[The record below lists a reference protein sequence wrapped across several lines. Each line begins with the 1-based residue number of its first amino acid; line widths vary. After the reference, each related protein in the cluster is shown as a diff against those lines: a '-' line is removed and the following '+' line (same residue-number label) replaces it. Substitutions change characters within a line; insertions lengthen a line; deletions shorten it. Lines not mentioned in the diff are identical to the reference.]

1 MAEKMFLYELP
12 ANWHW
17 STLGNVAEIIMGQSP
32 SGNDTTSDSSC
43 TPLIGGAND
52 MGELFPKI
60 TRYTKNPTKL
70 SKPNDII
77 ICVRATLG
85 KPIFSDKEYCL
96 GRGVAA
102 IRLSSDSEK
111 FFRYLF
117 INFERYFYDN
127 ATGSTFLQISSE
139 KLKKMPIPLPPLD
152 EQKRIVAII
161 ESLFGKL
168 DAAKFIVQKILDGYE
183 LRRAAILHK
192 AFTGE
197 LTKKFRADSGLTL
210 DDWQEKILGD
220 ILLPTENTIPTG
232 KIFHYIDIDS
242 IDNKRQ
248 RVKAPKIIE
257 TEKAPSR
264 AIRKI
269 KENDVLFSMV
279 RPYLRNIAL
288 IDKSLEDCIASS
300 GFFVCRCNENV
311 SSKFLYN
318 FLRSEDAISY
328 LMQFM
333 KGDNSPSIRKEE
345 FLSLSVNL
353 PPLDEQKEIVRVLD
367 SLLEKEQRTKEIA
380 EKILS
385 EIDLLKRTILAR
397 AFRGATRHCS
407 PLLNLKFSLLM
418 YINLTHRF

>member
-1 MAEKMFLYELP
+1 MFLYELP

-17 STLGNVAEIIMGQSP
+17 STLGNVAEIIMGQSQ

-152 EQKRIVAII
+152 EQKRIVAVI
-161 ESLFGKL
+161 ESLFEKL
-168 DAAKFIVQKILDGYE
+168 DAAKSIVQKILDGYE

-197 LTKKFRADSGLTL
+197 LTKKWRKYFSITL
-210 DDWQEKILGD
+210 DDWQQKTLGD
-220 ILLPTENTIPTG
+220 VCKKFVYGTSKKSKPVG
-232 KIFHYIDIDS
+232 KIIVIRMGNLQGGEIDWKNLAYSD
-242 IDNKRQ
+242 DEED
-248 RVKAPKIIE
+248 IE
-257 TEKAPSR
+257 KYKLSAG
-264 AIRKI
+264 
-269 KENDVLFSMV
+269 DVLFNRTNSAELV
-279 RPYLRNIAL
+279 GKTSIYRGEYPAIYAGYLIKLDYEKNFLDGEYLNFILNSPEAKIYCDSVKSNAVNQSNINAKK
-288 IDKSLEDCIASS
+288 IS
-300 GFFVCRCNENV
+300 GFE
-311 SSKFLYN
+311 
-318 FLRSEDAISY
+318 I
-328 LMQFM
+328 
-333 KGDNSPSIRKEE
+333 P
-345 FLSLSVNL
+345 L
-353 PPLDEQKEIVRVLD
+353 PPLDEQKEIVRVLV
-367 SLLEKEQRTKEIA
+367 A
-380 EKILS
+380 
-385 EIDLLKRTILAR
+385 
-397 AFRGATRHCS
+397 
-407 PLLNLKFSLLM
+407 
-418 YINLTHRF
+418 

>member
-152 EQKRIVAII
+152 EQKRIVAVI
-161 ESLFGKL
+161 ESLFEKL
-168 DAAKFIVQKILDGYE
+168 DAAKSIVQKILDGYE
-183 LRRAAILHK
+183 LRRDAILHK

-197 LTKKFRADSGLTL
+197 LTKKLRKYFSITL
-210 DDWQEKILGD
+210 DDWQQKTLG
-220 ILLPTENTIPTG
+220 EVC
-232 KIFHYIDIDS
+232 K
-242 IDNKRQ
+242 K
-248 RVKAPKIIE
+248 
-257 TEKAPSR
+257 
-264 AIRKI
+264 
-269 KENDVLFSMV
+269 
-279 RPYLRNIAL
+279 
-288 IDKSLEDCIASS
+288 
-300 GFFVCRCNENV
+300 FVYGT
-311 SSKFLYN
+311 SK
-318 FLRSEDAISY
+318 
-328 LMQFM
+328 
-333 KGDNSPSIRKEE
+333 
-345 FLSLSVNL
+345 NL
-353 PPLDEQKEIVRVLD
+353 
-367 SLLEKEQRTKEIA
+367 SLLEKLLSFVWEICKA
-380 EKILS
+380 AKLTGKI
-385 EIDLLKRTILAR
+385 
-397 AFRGATRHCS
+397 
-407 PLLNLKFSLLM
+407 
-418 YINLTHRF
+418 